1 MKELLLK
8 LDCCR
13 IFMLEVNFEV
23 DPNLNQELNV
33 LKDQVIGRKANKSL

>member
-1 MKELLLK
+1 
-8 LDCCR
+8 
-13 IFMLEVNFEV
+13 MLEVNFEV